1 MALTEDQVN
10 FFDLGLFDKSFAE
23 QFDKLVD
30 GKPAWCA
37 IKNAEIA
44 VGAGR
49 VPDTVIVD
57 VRASQP
63 FYPSAGLTAFEAVCP
78 RPAITRP

>member
-37 IKNAEIA
+37 IKNTEIA
-44 VGAGR
+44 KELCLPPVKR
-49 VPDTVIVD
+49 
-57 VRASQP
+57 
-63 FYPSAGLTAFEAVCP
+63 E
-78 RPAITRP
+78 